1 MTEEEKKE
9 FEEFLKWKE
18 ENAKKNKGE
27 EQKFSNT
34 EPSQNSIHK
43 EKDSSEN
50 NVVNNSKS
58 TTSSGKILIV
68 VAIFLFILVLTIM
81 ISVGS
86 KNNSPI
92 VAEVDSLEVV
102 DTARFTENLYETSS
116 WEIKTEKDP
125 ITDAENIWAT
135 VMSDN
140 YSEDDIYGAGYCRIT
155 VRYMKKYGYDA
166 LISLTRGQIYGSSYR
181 NENYVMVRFDKEPAI
196 KYWFDES
203 ADGSSSTVF
212 IRKHRDFTTRC
223 KKAKSIKVEVPIFQ
237 GGRPIFNFEVKK
249 PLVWPK

>member
-68 VAIFLFILVLTIM
+68 VAIFLWVYNV
-81 ISVGS
+81 SCG
-86 KNNSPI
+86 
-92 VAEVDSLEVV
+92 
-102 DTARFTENLYETSS
+102 
-116 WEIKTEKDP
+116 
-125 ITDAENIWAT
+125 
-135 VMSDN
+135 
-140 YSEDDIYGAGYCRIT
+140 
-155 VRYMKKYGYDA
+155 
-166 LISLTRGQIYGSSYR
+166 
-181 NENYVMVRFDKEPAI
+181 
-196 KYWFDES
+196 
-203 ADGSSSTVF
+203 
-212 IRKHRDFTTRC
+212 
-223 KKAKSIKVEVPIFQ
+223 
-237 GGRPIFNFEVKK
+237 
-249 PLVWPK
+249 